1 MVVASQIKEVEV
13 PSIKLGKE
21 FNINDYI
28 NEPVLEDSNFM
39 FKDEVNEDLLLT
51 DFEGLTDG
59 LTESGF
65 TEVLTEFLT
74 ESELTE
80 TNYNSNPNLNYGT
93 NTSNLNIS
101 RKVKKP
107 KKRKK
112 RSRLS
117 KVTNLSPSIFKQQ
130 RNKLMMIIIKY
141 ISMKITNL
149 FPPNFKE
156 NKLSLEKFLIIIINR
171 LKLSVNSFLKSV
183 IYLLRYMDIIYLLR
197 YLNQSNNFANFNEM
211 DFPLKELIIGC
222 IKLTLMQE
230 KIHKNWSNL
239 VGLSNN
245 QINLII
251 KKILDKLNNK
261 LIIKDDEF
269 CKFKLE
275 IFRYV
280 KMISS

>member
-1 MVVASQIKEVEV
+1 MVVANQIKEVEV

-28 NEPVLEDSNFM
+28 NEPVIEDTNFM

-65 TEVLTEFLT
+65 TEVLTEFFT

-80 TNYNSNPNLNYGT
+80 TSHNFSNYGNSASNSNPK
-93 NTSNLNIS
+93 
-101 RKVKKP
+101 KVKKP

-141 ISMKITNL
+141 ISIKITNL